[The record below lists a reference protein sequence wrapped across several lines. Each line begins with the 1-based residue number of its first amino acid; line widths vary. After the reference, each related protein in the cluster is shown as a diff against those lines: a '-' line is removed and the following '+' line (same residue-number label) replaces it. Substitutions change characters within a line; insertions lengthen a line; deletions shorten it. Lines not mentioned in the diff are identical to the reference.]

1 MTGHL
6 SGSES
11 AAESPG
17 PTSPDVRAGVLLDS
31 ITRQPALSRLSPL
44 TVSRISVGFALIT
57 ALWLAVASVHGEVIA
72 LIAAGAVV
80 ICGHLGR
87 VLAGP
92 RPGAVAEWGLAG
104 CGALAECIVYTGMAA
119 AVALHAAAAQ
129 PGLAG
134 SLGGS
139 FVAGL
144 GGTGTAGAWRLAITA
159 VILTTLTAMVD
170 VCVHAPALPGTRMR
184 LFGPPGDIR
193 LPIACFAVL
202 LFGIRAG
209 FLVVLVLGVA
219 ALGVTV
225 IDGTR
230 AAPARGELRGYR
242 GDGRISL
249 WIGKWVGG
257 RVPPLPPL
265 LVGLLVT
272 GVLAALGLRNLPGIL
287 LLTPVE
293 AMLLAAFASWHPHDG
308 RSDWVVPPLL
318 QAAEYLFIAEIGF
331 AGRVWPPLTLAV
343 VAAAGL
349 RHLDLAYRVRGG
361 LAAGVDRRAL
371 GWEGRMLIV
380 AIAAA
385 VGFAP
390 EVYCLLAIYLWWRL
404 GRDWAT
410 GWSPRRSPISR

>member
-6 SGSES
+6 SGTES
-11 AAESPG
+11 AADAPG
-17 PTSPDVRAGVLLDS
+17 QASPDGRVGVMLDS
-31 ITRQPALSRLSPL
+31 ITRQPVLSRLSPL
-44 TVSRISVGFALIT
+44 TVARISVGFALIT

-80 ICGHLGR
+80 ICGHLSR
-87 VLAGP
+87 VLAGL
-92 RPGAVAEWGLAG
+92 RPGTVVEWGVAG
-104 CGALAECIVYTGMAA
+104 CGVLAECLVYTGMAA
-119 AVALHAAAAQ
+119 AVALHASAAG

-144 GGTGTAGAWRLAITA
+144 GGAGVAGAWRLAITA
-159 VILTTLTAMVD
+159 VILTALTAMVD
-170 VCVHAPALPGTRMR
+170 VCVHAPALPGARLR
-184 LFGPPGDIR
+184 LFGPPGDVR

-219 ALGVTV
+219 ALSVTV

-230 AAPARGELRGYR
+230 GRPARGELRGYR

-249 WIGKWVGG
+249 WIGKWVRG

-265 LVGLLVT
+265 IVGLLVT
-272 GVLAALGLRNLPGIL
+272 GVLAALGLRNLPSIL

-318 QAAEYLFIAEIGF
+318 QAAEYVFIAEIGF
-331 AGRVWPPLTLAV
+331 AGHVWPPLTLAV

-361 LAAGVDRRAL
+361 LAAGIDRRAL
-371 GWEGRMLIV
+371 GWEGRMIIV
-380 AIAAA
+380 GIAAA

-390 EVYCLLAIYLWWRL
+390 AAYGVLAIYLWWRL
-404 GRDWAT
+404 GRDWT
-410 GWSPRRSPISR
+410 VGWSVRRAPMNR